1 MSRRLAQR
9 DRGSV
14 NQKVELNDKV
24 FSLVSSFEISPTKM
38 ESEKM
43 SQSFKHLDS
52 PPDTSLRMNKRF
64 LNMRN
69 SFNL

>member
-43 SQSFKHLDS
+43 SQSFKH
-52 PPDTSLRMNKRF
+52 
-64 LNMRN
+64 
-69 SFNL
+69 